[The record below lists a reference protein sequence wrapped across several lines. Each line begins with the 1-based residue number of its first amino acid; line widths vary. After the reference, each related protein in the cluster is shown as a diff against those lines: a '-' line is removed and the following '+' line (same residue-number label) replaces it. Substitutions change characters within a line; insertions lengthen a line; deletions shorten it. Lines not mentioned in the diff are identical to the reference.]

1 MVTYFLNSEKNI
13 LEVTFRTIEDS
24 DDEIRTDS
32 LDYELVSEYGYNLET
47 ELFSFFDDENDDYYD
62 DEKVELDEDELVSFL
77 NEYYTVNP
85 NLLPKSSPY

>member
-1 MVTYFLNSEKNI
+1 MEIKEMVTYFLNSEKNI

-47 ELFSFFDDENDDYYD
+47 ELF
-62 DEKVELDEDELVSFL
+62 
-77 NEYYTVNP
+77 
-85 NLLPKSSPY
+85 